1 MKISHALHDWW
12 IKERWIFYPFP
23 NTRYYTFFIA
33 LFQLIDMS
41 AVCALLNLYGSRRR
55 FPPWTELASARSPN
69 PYPQYK
75 VKDVKWA
82 IEKQSRNWSSMTISF
97 CSWNPLFSIFYF
109 GKSLNLASSYED
121 TICFT
126 NDRGWCLLQK
136 AKKMIYLTN
145 LTVFLN
151 QKFKCWLFVWNDSL
165 CISWLQTGAHQR
177 DFDQGANQD
186 SLQCQRWRH
195 QSHTASTKR
204 SKVRSDKYFLFYHSI

>member
-1 MKISHALHDWW
+1 MKVSDSG
-12 IKERWIFYPFP
+12 
-23 NTRYYTFFIA
+23 N
-33 LFQLIDMS
+33 
-41 AVCALLNLYGSRRR
+41 
-55 FPPWTELASARSPN
+55 
-69 PYPQYK
+69 
-75 VKDVKWA
+75 KWA
-82 IEKQSRNWSSMTISF
+82 IEKQSRNWSSSMTISF

-186 SLQCQRWRH
+186 SLQCQQWRH

-204 SKVRSDKYFLFYHSI
+204 SEVRSDKYFLFYHSI

>member
-1 MKISHALHDWW
+1 MLTNSLKCGGGNSKKSGRVDNRNQFQNAERRNWIVILLLTMKVNDSG
-12 IKERWIFYPFP
+12 
-23 NTRYYTFFIA
+23 N
-33 LFQLIDMS
+33 
-41 AVCALLNLYGSRRR
+41 
-55 FPPWTELASARSPN
+55 
-69 PYPQYK
+69 
-75 VKDVKWA
+75 KWA

-97 CSWNPLFSIFYF
+97 CSWNPLFSIFYSD
-109 GKSLNLASSYED
+109 KSLNLASSYED

-195 QSHTASTKR
+195 QSHIASTKM
-204 SKVRSDKYFLFYHSI
+204 SEVRSDKYFLFYHSI